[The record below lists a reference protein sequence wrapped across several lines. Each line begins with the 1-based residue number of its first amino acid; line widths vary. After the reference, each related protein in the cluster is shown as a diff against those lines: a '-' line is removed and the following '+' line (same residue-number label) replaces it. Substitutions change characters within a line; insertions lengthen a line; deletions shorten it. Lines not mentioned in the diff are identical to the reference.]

1 MRLQI
6 LSIIAVLFMI
16 AILPPQKISAQY
28 QEEGTKRWTISAY
41 GGISMATAGRAGG
54 FLGSFDVSG
63 GYRPLLGGSLAY
75 DFTPVITGQFT
86 MFTGLF
92 ENENS
97 YDPDFSNSYF
107 GYQVRGIINTNNLF
121 QTYKIT
127 RRLNPYFFLGLG
139 LLHSDLEVSGQA
151 DRNFRS
157 VMFTPGIG
165 TKIYLNNWVDIFI
178 QYEMNFTRH
187 KQLEGVAGLENDRF
201 SSVNAGLNFN
211 IGKRGARLAS
221 WQIYEPGVPLTQED
235 VDRFNRAADRIT
247 TVESRVND
255 QQRRINEL
263 DSKIDARTSN
273 LENQISQLSGRQDN
287 FETRLANLEQRIAD
301 DASGRGRGLEVD
313 EAGLARGLGHG
324 HYIQVFAATDF
335 ASAQRVRD
343 NTVEMMRGVLEV
355 PESRV
360 VIAQRRQ
367 FFEVFIGVFDQY
379 PETANVLRTAQGRYS
394 DAFAITFPRPAHLR

>member
-1 MRLQI
+1 
-6 LSIIAVLFMI
+6 
-16 AILPPQKISAQY
+16 
-28 QEEGTKRWTISAY
+28 
-41 GGISMATAGRAGG
+41 
-54 FLGSFDVSG
+54 
-63 GYRPLLGGSLAY
+63 
-75 DFTPVITGQFT
+75 

-343 NTVEMMRGVLEV
+343 NTVEMMREFWKFLNQGLLLHSAGSSLKCSLECSISIPRLQMFCAQLRADTV
-355 PESRV
+355 MLLLSHFRGQPICADLIRRESKKVDRIIV
-360 VIAQRRQ
+360 RIIRHSRL
-367 FFEVFIGVFDQY
+367 FG
-379 PETANVLRTAQGRYS
+379 G
-394 DAFAITFPRPAHLR
+394 AFVSMILTYHMFPGN